1 MGDAVRGSWAGAHGL
16 GLVGPRK
23 AKEERGE
30 RGILR
35 GDLGWAAGRGKRPV
49 GTLGCGGEREQAKN
63 QRE

>member
-1 MGDAVRGSWAGAHGL
+1 MR
-16 GLVGPRK
+16 GLVLVWPRK

-35 GDLGWAAGRGKRPV
+35 GPQLGVGHGERKKAGD
-49 GTLGCGGEREQAKN
+49 TLGCGGEREHAKN